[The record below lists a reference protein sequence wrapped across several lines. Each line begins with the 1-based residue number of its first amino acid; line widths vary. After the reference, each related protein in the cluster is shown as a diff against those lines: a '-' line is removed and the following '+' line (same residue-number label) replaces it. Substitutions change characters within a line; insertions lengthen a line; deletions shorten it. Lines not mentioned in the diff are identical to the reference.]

1 MARTI
6 PVLIIA
12 LCGQFLIMGAAA
24 RAEGLH
30 LSLPIACTPGRDCF
44 VQQYVDD
51 DPGSQA
57 HDYAC
62 GAQTYDDHKGTDIRV
77 RSLKDVARGVPVI
90 AVASGLVTGVR
101 GWMPDHIVRTNAD
114 RDAVVDKECGNG
126 VIVSRSD
133 GWQFQYC
140 HLRKDSL
147 AVRPGDE
154 VTTGQR
160 LGFVGYSGMAAF
172 PHVHLT
178 VRRNG
183 EVIDPFTGLPAG
195 TAKCNDTSKAL
206 WSTDALLALTYK
218 PGQVLDT
225 GFADT
230 APSFVSL
237 EDGRDQGRVPGRDW
251 PALIAWGWA
260 INLEKGDE
268 VVVVLT
274 GPDGELAR
282 NHAMIDRHKAQ
293 YMLFAGKRRPEG
305 GWPAGHYVARFE
317 VRRDGKPVFNAERP
331 AEIK

>member
-6 PVLIIA
+6 PALIIA
-12 LCGQFLIMGAAA
+12 LSGHFLIMGGAA
-24 RAEGLH
+24 RAGDLR

-51 DPGSQA
+51 DTSTQA

-62 GAQTYDDHKGTDIRV
+62 GAQSYDGHKGTDIRV

-90 AVASGLVTGVR
+90 AAASGIVTAVRDGVA
-101 GWMPDHIVRTNAD
+101 DHIIRSNAD
-114 RDAVVDKECGNG
+114 RDAVVDEECGNG

-140 HLRKDSL
+140 HMRQGSL
-147 AVRPGDE
+147 AVRLGDE
-154 VTTGQR
+154 VSTGRR

-172 PHVHLT
+172 PHVHIT
-178 VRRNG
+178 VRYKG
-183 EVIDPFTGLPAG
+183 EVIDPFTGRPAG
-195 TAKCNDTSKAL
+195 KAKCNDTVKAL
-206 WSTDALLALTYK
+206 WSKDVLAALAYK

-225 GFADT
+225 GFA
-230 APSFVSL
+230 ARPPSFTSL
-237 EDGRDQGRVPGRDW
+237 EEGRDQGRLPDRDW

-274 GPDGELAR
+274 GPDGVLQR
-282 NHAMIDRHKAQ
+282 NHVQIDRHKAQ

-305 GWPAGHYVARFE
+305 GWPAGHYVARFA
-317 VRRDGKPVFNAERP
+317 VLRDGKPVFGAERP
-331 AEIK
+331 AEVK